1 MSLCLN
7 NPNFN
12 NIKNEKQNN
21 LTIGEKNINTPFKK
35 IIYTTKQYLNNKYG
49 TKSNNLNYNYLG
61 LIMKTL
67 IFNKNTHLVSVFKD
81 YMIID
86 YVEEFLKR
94 YYNNWEST
102 ERIPKF
108 SNFYKNYLKFFCSP
122 TLREYFYNDLIHNRL
137 ERKAEFFYKKN
148 YNSKKNNNDSSLID
162 KGLCEESETSEE
174 SEENENSKNKIEK
187 TFFNTAIRKRI
198 EKYSPIRTSM
208 ALPESG
214 SKLKKSNSGL
224 LITNSNEKSLF
235 NIVNELDLKNSF
247 MIKKNPKKRI
257 KNNNSIINNNKNIF
271 INNSLNKNYN
281 INNIIVNKDG
291 IININKNNNNIKKD
305 EKIEDNIILI
315 SNINIDSSSSNRI
328 LKRNSKMFEHKIK
341 KFEKQSLKILLNNNN
356 ALLNSK
362 SSKKYMKNE
371 GLLKLLRDNDNVN
384 NKNSKNN
391 NNEYQSSILNN
402 NQNSLYAHKNNRNK
416 NKIFSYLDYYRKKQK
431 SNKNKFSQD
440 EIDKNKN
447 IIKNNS
453 QYNQNNINN
462 NINNIQ
468 LCNNFSTNSIKN
480 KSCKINLPKNNNIN
494 SVNNTN
500 YTNKN
505 NLESIINKAQINAFN
520 SIKKMASKQ
529 KIILKNENKK
539 SLKLTR
545 NSNYNMNK
553 IGLFGLTSYI
563 TNSNQNEIMPNLN
576 KSNNNNKNNNNNNNI
591 NINSRIR
598 FKSNKT
604 KRFYHSPSSI
614 FDFIKMSKLK
624 KAINNNYE
632 GDIQQ
637 EHEHNN
643 KYIQNVNINI
653 NNQIN
658 IGINNIKDLVAF
670 SGSNK
675 KNKVGRKIISRNQ
688 NRNIEFKTIN
698 QNKGIHNSDIPVYK
712 GNKKNQILYNINKMS
727 TINQKNS
734 FGRNEYINS
743 NKDLN
748 LVNHYFLHSFKTI
761 NNSNKKI

>member
-12 NIKNEKQNN
+12 NIKNEK
-21 LTIGEKNINTPFKK
+21 NITTPLKK
-35 IIYTTKQYLNNKYG
+35 IIYTSKQYLNIKYG

-61 LIMKTL
+61 LIMETL

-94 YYNNWEST
+94 YYNSREST

-122 TLREYFYNDLIHNRL
+122 TLRECFYNDLIHNRL
-137 ERKAEFFYKKN
+137 EKKAEFFYKKN
-148 YNSKKNNNDSSLID
+148 YNSKKLNNDSSLKD

-174 SEENENSKNKIEK
+174 SEENENSKDKIEK

-235 NIVNELDLKNSF
+235 NIVNGLDLKNSF
-247 MIKKNPKKRI
+247 IIKKNPKKRI
-257 KNNNSIINNNKNIF
+257 KNNNSIINDNKNNF

-281 INNIIVNKDG
+281 NNKNIIVNKDS
-291 IININKNNNNIKKD
+291 NINNSIKKD
-305 EKIEDNIILI
+305 EKLEDNIILI
-315 SNINIDSSSSNRI
+315 SNINIDSSNSNRI

-341 KFEKQSLKILLNNNN
+341 KFETQSLKILLNNNN

-371 GLLKLLRDNDNVN
+371 GLLKLLRDNDNIN

-391 NNEYQSSILNN
+391 NNEYQSSLINN
-402 NQNSLYAHKNNRNK
+402 NQNSLYINKNSRNK

-431 SNKNKFSQD
+431 FSKNKSSQD

-453 QYNQNNINN
+453 QYNQKNINN

-468 LCNNFSTNSIKN
+468 LGNNFSTNSIKN

-505 NLESIINKAQINAFN
+505 HLESIINKVQINALN

-529 KIILKNENKK
+529 KIILKNENKN
-539 SLKLTR
+539 SVKLTR
-545 NSNYNMNK
+545 NSNCNINK

-576 KSNNNNKNNNNNNNI
+576 KSNNNNKNNNNNNNTNNI
-591 NINSRIR
+591 NVNSRIR

-624 KAINNNYE
+624 KANNNNY
-632 GDIQQ
+632 DVDTQQ
-637 EHEHNN
+637 EHEHKN

-658 IGINNIKDLVAF
+658 IGINNIKDLITF
-670 SGSNK
+670 SGNNK
-675 KNKVGRKIISRNQ
+675 KNKVDRKIISRNQ
-688 NRNIEFKTIN
+688 YRNIEFKTIN
-698 QNKGIHNSDIPVYK
+698 QNKGVHNSDLPAYK
-712 GNKKNQILYNINKMS
+712 GNKKNQILYSINKMS

-743 NKDLN
+743 NKDFN

-761 NNSNKKI
+761 NNSNKKV